1 MQNNDRHKNI
11 VIAGQI
17 VRKDEPDKIK
27 RGKLIYRPIGGDE
40 AVIKVYIV
48 LNLWPRANGK
58 YGIAVDRIM
67 NLGSRAGWE
76 DRCKARH
83 LNSWCFSF

>member
-27 RGKLIYRPIGGDE
+27 RRKLIYRPIGGDE

-48 LNLWPRANGK
+48 LNL
-58 YGIAVDRIM
+58 
-67 NLGSRAGWE
+67 
-76 DRCKARH
+76 
-83 LNSWCFSF
+83 